1 MVRDLAEV
9 SGFGLR
15 AVAGLA
21 CDSVARWGGD
31 GQSSDDAL
39 VYSGRC
45 GVLRKGLVGLEM
57 KVAFHVEAQR
67 VADRSEFGEADITE
81 FGKTHPQ
88 ITQAEEGIEVG
99 RIHLGDKPG
108 GSATRVE
115 ELDDRE
121 IVVACLAVAD
131 EFFL

>member
-1 MVRDLAEV
+1 LKRTIAIEIEKNR
-9 SGFGLR
+9 GRPR
-15 AVAGLA
+15 APRRVG
-21 CDSVARWGGD
+21 RGGD

-39 VYSGRC
+39 VYAGLF

-57 KVAFHVEAQR
+57 KVTLHVEAQR
-67 VADRSEFGEADITE
+67 VADASEFGEADITE
-81 FGKTHPQ
+81 FGKAHPQ

-108 GSATRVE
+108 GGPARVE

-121 IVVACLAVAD
+121 MVAVCLAVAD

>member
-1 MVRDLAEV
+1 MVWPVMVL
-9 SGFGLR
+9 S
-15 AVAGLA
+15 
-21 CDSVARWGGD
+21 GGD
-31 GQSSDDAL
+31 GESSDDAL

-57 KVAFHVEAQR
+57 EVTLHVEAQR
-67 VADRSEFGEADITE
+67 VADASEFGEADITE
-81 FGKTHPQ
+81 FGKAHPQ
-88 ITQAEEGIEVG
+88 ITQAEERIEVR

-108 GSATRVE
+108 GPAARVE

-121 IVVACLAVAD
+121 MVVACLAVAD